1 MLSAWHLGNVDWLR
15 DLPAEERERLR
26 RTAVSEHY
34 ERGGRVFGPT
44 PQPRTVYL
52 LERGLV
58 RIFRLSEKGER
69 VTFGHVHPGEVFGE
83 LAAFQEGPRR
93 SYAEALEASEVWAIP
108 RETFRAV
115 LESSPA
121 APLEVT
127 AQVSGRMRRLES
139 RVEDLVFRNARA
151 RLARA
156 LLDLAGDFGAEVES
170 GLRIELE
177 LTQAALATLV
187 GSTRQTVSTL
197 LGELAEE
204 GLVGRDGKR
213 IVIRDAAGLERAAA
227 ATPPLVSAST
237 SLAHSQE

>member
-15 DLPAEERERLR
+15 GLPAEERERLR
-26 RTAVSEHY
+26 RTAVSARY
-34 ERGGRVFGPT
+34 ERGQRVFGPT

-58 RIFRLSEKGER
+58 RIFRVSEKGER

-93 SYAEALEASEVWAIP
+93 SYAEALEPSEVWAIP
-108 RETFRAV
+108 RETFRAL
-115 LESSPA
+115 LESSPS

-127 AQVSGRMRRLES
+127 TQVSGRMRRLES
-139 RVEDLVFRNARA
+139 RVEDLVFRDARA

-156 LLDLAGDFGAEVES
+156 LLDLAADFGAEVEG

-204 GLVGRDGKR
+204 GLVAREGKR

-237 SLAHSQE
+237 SLAHSHE